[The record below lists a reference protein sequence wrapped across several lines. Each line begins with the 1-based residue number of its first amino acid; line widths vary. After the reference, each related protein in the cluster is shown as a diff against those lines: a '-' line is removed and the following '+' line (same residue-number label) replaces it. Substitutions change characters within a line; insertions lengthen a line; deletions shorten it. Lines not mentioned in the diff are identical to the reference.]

1 MVTSDVQSD
10 SFGYMKWEE
19 RILKKFYNSDGFA
32 HVIARGVGKM
42 IIYEDEMDYK
52 YYIKLIRKYAEQLGI
67 TVCAYCLMANHVHI
81 LVRYSGENIAKF
93 MQRLNSV
100 YAKYFNK
107 KYDRVGHLFQGLY
120 RMENVETASYFL
132 TVTRYIIQNPEKA
145 GICKAYEYRWSSL
158 HDFDSPKT
166 FVDISVAVG
175 MLGGYDKFYQ
185 FVNVADAEE
194 LSIEFDDLGKMM
206 ESDEVASKGE
216 MADSSAELIEKVKLM
231 LELENV
237 SEINDFSREKR
248 NAALAKMR
256 DEGLSIREIARVTGF
271 GRNIIQ
277 RAK

>member
-1 MVTSDVQSD
+1 
-10 SFGYMKWEE
+10 
-19 RILKKFYNSDGFA
+19 
-32 HVIARGVGKM
+32 
-42 IIYEDEMDYK
+42 
-52 YYIKLIRKYAEQLGI
+52 
-67 TVCAYCLMANHVHI
+67 
-81 LVRYSGENIAKF
+81 
-93 MQRLNSV
+93 
-100 YAKYFNK
+100 
-107 KYDRVGHLFQGLY
+107 
-120 RMENVETASYFL
+120 
-132 TVTRYIIQNPEKA
+132 
-145 GICKAYEYRWSSL
+145 
-158 HDFDSPKT
+158 
-166 FVDISVAVG
+166 

-206 ESDEVASKGE
+206 ESDEVAFKGE

-237 SEINDFSREKR
+237 SEINDFSKEKR

>member
-1 MVTSDVQSD
+1 
-10 SFGYMKWEE
+10 
-19 RILKKFYNSDGFA
+19 
-32 HVIARGVGKM
+32 
-42 IIYEDEMDYK
+42 
-52 YYIKLIRKYAEQLGI
+52 
-67 TVCAYCLMANHVHI
+67 
-81 LVRYSGENIAKF
+81 
-93 MQRLNSV
+93 
-100 YAKYFNK
+100 
-107 KYDRVGHLFQGLY
+107 
-120 RMENVETASYFL
+120 
-132 TVTRYIIQNPEKA
+132 
-145 GICKAYEYRWSSL
+145 
-158 HDFDSPKT
+158 
-166 FVDISVAVG
+166 

-206 ESDEVASKGE
+206 ESDEVASRGE

-237 SEINDFSREKR
+237 SEINDFSKEKR